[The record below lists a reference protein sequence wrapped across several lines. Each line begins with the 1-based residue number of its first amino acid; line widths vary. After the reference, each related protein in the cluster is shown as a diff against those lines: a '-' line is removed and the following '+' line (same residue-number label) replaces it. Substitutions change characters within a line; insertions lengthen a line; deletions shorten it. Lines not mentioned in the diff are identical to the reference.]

1 MIQQTLKELG
11 FNDKEIEVYLEVL
24 RLGRATPAAI
34 SRLTGINRATVYSVS
49 KELIKK
55 GVIAGDLGGKSM
67 YLTAL
72 PINSLSVL
80 VERQKKVMEKNETLV
95 KQAIEELAKLPM
107 STQFAIPKIR
117 FIDELD
123 LEEFLYKQ
131 INEWNKS
138 MEKIDKILWGFQDHT
153 FVDQYK
159 KWIKDWYN
167 LETSKELKVQLLSN
181 RSETEKQMKKLT
193 PEQRKQREV
202 RFLKKNTNFT
212 ATIWVA
218 GEYIIM
224 I

>member
-1 MIQQTLKELG
+1 
-11 FNDKEIEVYLEVL
+11 
-24 RLGRATPAAI
+24 
-34 SRLTGINRATVYSVS
+34 
-49 KELIKK
+49 
-55 GVIAGDLGGKSM
+55 M

-80 VERQKKVMEKNETLV
+80 DERQKQVMEKNETLV

-224 I
+224 IYTHERPFYLIEIYNAVFAHNMREMFKNMWGNLK